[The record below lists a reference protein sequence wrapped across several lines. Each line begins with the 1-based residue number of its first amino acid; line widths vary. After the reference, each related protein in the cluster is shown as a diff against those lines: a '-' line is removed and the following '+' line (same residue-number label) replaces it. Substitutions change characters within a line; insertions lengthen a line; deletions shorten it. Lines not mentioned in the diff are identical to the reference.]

1 MYDTAKHAVFSERV
15 RNFVTQLQGLREEAA
30 RLDLIYT
37 NEAESGSHG
46 DYGDTDIATAA
57 EHTEAIVFMR
67 SLETLMNDNEAR
79 LTPFLQQD

>member
-1 MYDTAKHAVFSERV
+1 MYDAAKHTVFSQRV
-15 RNFVTQLQGLREEAA
+15 RNFVSHLQALREEAA

-46 DYGDTDIATAA
+46 DYGDTDIATAT
-57 EHTEAIVFMR
+57 EHTEAVVFMR
-67 SLETLMNDNEAR
+67 SFETLMSDNVAR